1 MKRLEE
7 LRQKLLSREYPAK
20 VVDQALRKVKAIPR
34 SEALKRV
41 DKEPTDRE
49 TLVVTYHPSLPS
61 VSKIVQKHWSVMVDN
76 SQALKRIFGK
86 PSMVAYKRGKNIG
99 DILIRAKFKAKKSRP
114 KRRNLGYMVCRRM
127 HGCMACPMS
136 GLRAGEKIT
145 KHKSNKSGQEW
156 NITSSM
162 NCQVSNVV
170 YRITCKKCPTFV
182 YIGETSRKFC
192 ERLTDHRGYIH
203 RKNTNWQTL

>member
-114 KRRNLGYMVCRRM
+114 KRRNLGYMVCR
-127 HGCMACPMS
+127 
-136 GLRAGEKIT
+136 
-145 KHKSNKSGQEW
+145 
-156 NITSSM
+156 
-162 NCQVSNVV
+162 
-170 YRITCKKCPTFV
+170 
-182 YIGETSRKFC
+182 
-192 ERLTDHRGYIH
+192 
-203 RKNTNWQTL
+203 